1 MKRAHLALRNAMS
14 VSSPFRPVAL
24 LAVPSLAGLLAGCV
38 DAPMKDW
45 ERLAHSLVE
54 PDREQSLRLSDT
66 KKAAGGKI
74 EFTFLSRRKP
84 EAIRESS
91 QAICR
96 AQDWRSEVTQSG
108 VECSR
113 MGGEARIGIRSL
125 PDGLVA
131 VTVSASGD

>member
-1 MKRAHLALRNAMS
+1 
-14 VSSPFRPVAL
+14 
-24 LAVPSLAGLLAGCV
+24 
-38 DAPMKDW
+38 MKDW

-54 PDREQSLRLSDT
+54 PDRDQNLRLADT

-74 EFTFLSRRKP
+74 EFTFLSRRAP

-96 AQDWRSEVTQSG
+96 AQDWRSEVTHGG
-108 VECSR
+108 VACHR
-113 MGGEARIGIRSL
+113 MGAQASIGIRAL

-131 VTVSASGD
+131 VTVSAAGE